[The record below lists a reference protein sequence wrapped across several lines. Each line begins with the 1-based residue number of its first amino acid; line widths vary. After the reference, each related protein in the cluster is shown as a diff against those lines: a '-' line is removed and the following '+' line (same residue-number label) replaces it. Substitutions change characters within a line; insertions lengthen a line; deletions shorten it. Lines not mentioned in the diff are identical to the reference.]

1 MKVQISAIVS
11 ALKLRYH
18 LKGSLIR
25 TFTHLDRI
33 LTSKN
38 LQL

>member
-1 MKVQISAIVS
+1 MKVQISATVS

-18 LKGSLIR
+18 LKGSLVRI
-25 TFTHLDRI
+25 FTHLERI